1 MPKDFQQIRNINE
14 QLITSLGNPKE
25 KKMRGKKPKPT
36 THFYT
41 LPTCH
46 ETKKHHHIHTF
57 IASAIKAPSVGFPIN
72 VLFLIKASL
81 HTQPA

>member
-1 MPKDFQQIRNINE
+1 MSSCNTN
-14 QLITSLGNPKE
+14 LGDPKE
-25 KKMRGKKPKPT
+25 KKNEKNKAT
-36 THFYT
+36 TYFYT
-41 LPTCH
+41 FPTCH
-46 ETKKHHHIHTF
+46 KSKKHHQVHTF